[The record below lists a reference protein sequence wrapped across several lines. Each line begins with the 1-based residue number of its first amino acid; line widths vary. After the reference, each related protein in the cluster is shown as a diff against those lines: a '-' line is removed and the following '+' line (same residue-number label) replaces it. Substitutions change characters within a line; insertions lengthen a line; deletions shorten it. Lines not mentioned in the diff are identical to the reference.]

1 MYQVCKYMTAYSCVI
16 SDCIHCCDHRTEA
29 LVYTQRCIQCWVTG
43 SVNSKTI
50 SVFFLKR
57 ERSESIHIQDL
68 QKFHILPQVCVH
80 NTVYSHELQVLLH
93 AEISGPV
100 THLSTQNCIQQC
112 LHSTVYRPV
121 SQLCYNHVPSLL
133 TQTCT
138 TGLWQGLHR
147 ACYRGE
153 FILAVYQS
161 IFFKR

>member
-1 MYQVCKYMTAYSCVI
+1 MSHFRAVFTGMYQVCKYMTVYSCVI
-16 SDCIHCCDHRTEA
+16 SDCIHCCDHRTES
-29 LVYTQRCIQCWVTG
+29 LVYPVLSHRVCYRVYKFAKFCG
-43 SVNSKTI
+43 
-50 SVFFLKR
+50 FFLRR
-57 ERSESIHIQDL
+57 ERSESIPIQDL

-121 SQLCYNHVPSLL
+121 AQLCYNHVPSLL

-138 TGLWQGLHR
+138 TGL
-147 ACYRGE
+147 
-153 FILAVYQS
+153 
-161 IFFKR
+161 